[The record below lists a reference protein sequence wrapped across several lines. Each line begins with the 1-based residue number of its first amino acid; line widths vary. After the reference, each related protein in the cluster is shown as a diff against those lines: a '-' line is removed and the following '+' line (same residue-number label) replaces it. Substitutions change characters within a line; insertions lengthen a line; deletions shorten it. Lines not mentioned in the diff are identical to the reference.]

1 FRLLNWVFVK
11 YFKTIRP
18 KTYIYTNLIAQSVI
32 YISSISYNTFLPWLS
47 LVPVVSVIGLL
58 ILLIKEK
65 KVRYYLTYLYS
76 ISIAALSLMITF
88 VFIKNQIF
96 FQDHINRANKRYI
109 NSSFY
114 SSTIQRS
121 LVKEMNQTKNDDQ
134 RINWRVDEQ
143 DNTPM
148 YQNFKGLRIYLGK
161 FLPNFPVFFFE
172 P

>member
-1 FRLLNWVFVK
+1 
-11 YFKTIRP
+11 
-18 KTYIYTNLIAQSVI
+18 
-32 YISSISYNTFLPWLS
+32 
-47 LVPVVSVIGLL
+47 LL

-114 SSTIQRS
+114 SSAIQRS

-148 YQNFKGLRIYLGK
+148 YQNFKGLSIYSSIFHHNILDFYYDALK
-161 FLPNFPVFFFE
+161 INLAEESVSRYQSTNARQNIE
-172 P
+172 S

>member
-1 FRLLNWVFVK
+1 M
-11 YFKTIRP
+11 
-18 KTYIYTNLIAQSVI
+18 
-32 YISSISYNTFLPWLS
+32 
-47 LVPVVSVIGLL
+47 IGLL

-114 SSTIQRS
+114 NSAIQRS

-143 DNTPM
+143 DNTLCI
-148 YQNFKGLRIYLGK
+148 KILKDL
-161 FLPNFPVFFFE
+161 VFTLVYFITTFSISIMM